1 VSEELVFCVVMINQ
15 LRGAQ
20 VQHHS
25 QYKPKQQIY
34 FVGSLPGKRRFL
46 GAI

>member
-1 VSEELVFCVVMINQ
+1 MINQ

-34 FVGSLPGKRRFL
+34 VVGSLAGKLRFL